1 MITEIGAGDPVSLLE
16 TATDQVSYLR
26 RKIHHAIAQL
36 ERVVDS
42 DATDRISK
50 TELQRQLKDLRE
62 VTMTVIREEARVA
75 DECRKL
81 SGELDPGGYDLEAA
95 RAEIRGRLAR
105 LRNAGGDGSLSG
117 RVE

>member
-1 MITEIGAGDPVSLLE
+1 MITETGTGDPVSLLAS
-16 TATDQVSYLR
+16 ATDQVSYLR

-36 ERVVDS
+36 ERIADS
-42 DATDRISK
+42 DATDRINK

-81 SGELDPGGYDLEAA
+81 SGELAPGSLDLDAA
-95 RAEIRGRLAR
+95 RAEIGSRLAR
-105 LRNAGGDGSLSG
+105 LRDAGDD
-117 RVE
+117 

>member
-16 TATDQVSYLR
+16 SATDQVSYLR

-36 ERVVDS
+36 EQIAER
-42 DATDRISK
+42 DASERISK

-75 DECRKL
+75 EECRKL
-81 SGELDPGGYDLEAA
+81 SGEIAPGTYDLDAA
-95 RAEIRGRLAR
+95 RSEVRERLAR
-105 LRNAGGDGSLSG
+105 LREARGDRSAPCRS
-117 RVE
+117 E